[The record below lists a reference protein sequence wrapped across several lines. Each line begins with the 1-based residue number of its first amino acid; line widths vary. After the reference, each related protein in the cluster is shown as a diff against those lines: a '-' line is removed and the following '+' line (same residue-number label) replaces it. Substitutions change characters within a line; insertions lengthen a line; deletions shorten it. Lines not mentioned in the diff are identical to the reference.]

1 MAKVTKAQAVA
12 INKLMLPRINS
23 VSAHFNTDENDLSM
37 FKMYVGD
44 IAHNIAALQVFN
56 TTLDAAVLHNAIM
69 YQDTAPREHFYAVLK
84 YIETNGLIPANKFTC
99 M

>member
-1 MAKVTKAQAVA
+1 MAKVTKAHAVA

-44 IAHNIAALQVFN
+44 IVHNSNALQEFN
-56 TTLDAAVLHNAIM
+56 KTLDAAVLHNTIM
-69 YQDTAPREHFYAVLK
+69 YQDTLPREHFYAVLK
-84 YIETNGLIPANKFTC
+84 YIENNGLIPANKFTC
-99 M
+99 S

>member
-1 MAKVTKAQAVA
+1 MAKVSKAHAVA

-44 IAHNIAALQVFN
+44 IVHNSNALQEFN
-56 TTLDAAVLHNAIM
+56 KTLDAAVLHNAIM
-69 YQDTAPREHFYAVLK
+69 WQDTAPREHFYAVLK
-84 YIETNGLIPANKFTC
+84 YIENNALIPANKFTC

>member
-1 MAKVTKAQAVA
+1 MTKVSKAHAVA

-44 IAHNIAALQVFN
+44 IVHNSNALQEFN
-56 TTLDAAVLHNAIM
+56 KTLDAAVLHNAIM

-84 YIETNGLIPANKFTC
+84 YIENNGLIPANKFTC